1 MQHSPL
7 GSWCTSLLMNA
18 MLGSKQPRPCRLRYT
33 AARVHLSLK
42 LSSNHHSLF
51 APNNN
56 INLIAIMSSQTTTAP
71 TTSSVTNGSNG
82 KAPVNG
88 HRLDEPLV
96 KVQPPRREDL
106 QPSYARVIKADDQDD
121 STVGWYPKARHSIGQ
136 CMGALGAIP
145 CCILCPN
152 PFKTVHQGNVG
163 LVTKFGRF
171 ERAVDP
177 GLVQINPLSENLI
190 QVDVKIQIVEV
201 PKQVCMTKDNVSL
214 QLTSVI
220 YYRITSPHK
229 AAFGISNIRQALIER
244 TQTTL
249 RHVIGARVL
258 QDVIER
264 REEIAQSIREIIEE
278 IAAGW
283 GVEVESM
290 LVKDIIFSQDLQ
302 DSLSMAAQSKRTG
315 EAKVIAARA
324 EVESAKLMRQAAD
337 ILSSAPAMQIRYL
350 EAMQAMAKSANSKV
364 IFLPATNQTVQSQ
377 LATADAYGEGPSKYR
392 ANSNNNN
399 NSGGA
404 AAEYGQ
410 GNDGFQSAI
419 NSHIIEN
426 M

>member
-1 MQHSPL
+1 MDHRDPL
-7 GSWCTSLLMNA
+7 NRFDDANGGNA
-18 MLGSKQPRPCRLRYT
+18 LNG
-33 AARVHLSLK
+33 
-42 LSSNHHSLF
+42 
-51 APNNN
+51 
-56 INLIAIMSSQTTTAP
+56 
-71 TTSSVTNGSNG
+71 TNGTNG
-82 KAPVNG
+82 KAPIS
-88 HRLDEPLV
+88 DMPIV

-106 QPSYARVIKADDQDD
+106 QPSYAQVIKPDTEDA
-121 STVGWYPKARHSIGQ
+121 STTGWYAGMIDNLGSCLGSF
-136 CMGALGAIP
+136 GAVP
-145 CCILCPN
+145 CCIFCPN
-152 PFKTVHQGNVG
+152 PYKPVSQGNVG
-163 LVTKFGRF
+163 LVTRFGRF
-171 ERAVDP
+171 SRAVDP
-177 GLVQINPLSENLI
+177 GLVRVNPLSESLI

-214 QLTSVI
+214 SLTSVI

-229 AAFGISNIRQALIER
+229 AAFGISNIRQALVER

-278 IAAGW
+278 TAMGW

-290 LVKDIIFSQDLQ
+290 LIKDIIFSQDLQ

-350 EAMQAMAKSANSKV
+350 EAMQAMAKTANSKV
-364 IFLPATNQTVQSQ
+364 IFLPAQNQTVQQ
-377 LATADAYGEGPSKYR
+377 AMAQVGNAGEGPSNQFSPGS
-392 ANSNNNN
+392 AEH
-399 NSGGA
+399 
-404 AAEYGQ
+404 EYGQ
-410 GNDGFQSAI
+410 GIQGFQSAI
-419 NSHIIEN
+419 NSSVVEH